1 MKSQLKVVFI
11 ACLCFLSLSTSASQ
25 YQYYGYHSSAQFKVT
40 ITNITK
46 GISFTPLLAATHNH
60 RASFFT
66 VGEAASE
73 EVSRIAE
80 GGDISGL
87 KALLDGSSNV
97 LATANS
103 EGLLNPGDSVELVID
118 GNRRNR
124 LVSIVAMLLP
134 TNDAMVA
141 LLGGKLPSHGKV
153 TYYLDAYDGGT
164 ETNDEYCANIPGP
177 QCGGIP
183 FSPEDSGEGY
193 IYPSPGIHGEADLS
207 EQAYEWKGA
216 VAKVV
221 IERVN

>member
-1 MKSQLKVVFI
+1 MKSQLKVVLV
-11 ACLCFLSLSTSASQ
+11 ACLCFISLNASASQ
-25 YQYYGYHSSAQFKVT
+25 YYGYQPTKQFKVT

-46 GISFTPLLAATHNH
+46 GIYFTPLLTATHNRH
-60 RASFFT
+60 ASFFT
-66 VGEAASE
+66 VGEVASE
-73 EVSRIAE
+73 EISRVAE

-87 KALLDGSSNV
+87 KALLDGSDNV
-97 LATANS
+97 LATTNS
-103 EGLLNPGDSVELVID
+103 EGLLAPGQSVELTID

-141 LLGGKLPSHGKV
+141 LLGGKLPHHGKA
-153 TYYLDAYDGGT
+153 TYFLNAYDGGT

-207 EQAYEWKGA
+207 KQAYQWQGA

-221 IERVN
+221 IEKVN